1 MVKYYGGLVHTMPL
15 YTFIFLFFT
24 MSNIGLPG
32 TGSFVGEFLILAG
45 SFKTN
50 TSATFISATGM
61 IIGGCYSLWLFN
73 RISYGNL
80 KIQYLKDYIDINKRE
95 AFTFLP
101 LIVGTLVIGLY
112 PEVFLNSMH
121 MSVNMLVEIT
131 HICKL

>member
-1 MVKYYGGLVHTMPL
+1 
-15 YTFIFLFFT
+15 
-24 MSNIGLPG
+24 
-32 TGSFVGEFLILAG
+32 
-45 SFKTN
+45 
-50 TSATFISATGM
+50 M

-80 KIQYLKDYIDINKRE
+80 KIQYLKDYIDVNKRE
-95 AFTFLP
+95 VFVFLP

-121 MSVNMLVEIT
+121 MSVNMLIEIT

>member
-1 MVKYYGGLVHTMPL
+1 
-15 YTFIFLFFT
+15 
-24 MSNIGLPG
+24 
-32 TGSFVGEFLILAG
+32 
-45 SFKTN
+45 
-50 TSATFISATGM
+50 M

-80 KIQYLKDYIDINKRE
+80 KIQYLKDYIDVNKRE
-95 AFTFLP
+95 VFVFLP

>member
-1 MVKYYGGLVHTMPL
+1 
-15 YTFIFLFFT
+15 
-24 MSNIGLPG
+24 
-32 TGSFVGEFLILAG
+32 
-45 SFKTN
+45 
-50 TSATFISATGM
+50 
-61 IIGGCYSLWLFN
+61 LFN